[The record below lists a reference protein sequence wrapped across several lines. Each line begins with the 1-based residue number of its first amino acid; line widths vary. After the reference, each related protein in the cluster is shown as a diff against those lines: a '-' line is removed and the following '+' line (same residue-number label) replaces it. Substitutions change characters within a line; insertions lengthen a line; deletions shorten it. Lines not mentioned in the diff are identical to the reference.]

1 MEILKP
7 GSPEE
12 LAAMLGEAGA
22 AGRTVELFGNGSK
35 HRAGG
40 AAAAAQT
47 RISLSGLDQ
56 VLMYE
61 PRDLTVSVG
70 AGMPYWRFTEMLA
83 RDGYMVPLDPPFAAQ
98 ATVGGVVAANSSGPR
113 RRLFG
118 TARDLVIGMKFATIE
133 GKLAQSGG
141 MVVKN
146 VAGLD
151 MGKLLIGSLGTLGA
165 MAVLNFKLIPLPAA
179 SRTFLFEYSILKEAI
194 ALRDRILHGVLQP
207 VAMDLLNPAAGRGL
221 GRKGW
226 LVAIG
231 VSGNEAVLRRY
242 TRELAGAEAVEGEAE
257 RSFWDYVREFTP
269 RFLEGRPDGVMVR
282 SSLTLSAMEAGLEQL
297 PGAVVARA
305 GNGVCY
311 SHCENVPEARR
322 ALETGRS
329 VMEYGPVS
337 RDSSLIM
344 WPQVDSGFP
353 IMQRIKQ
360 MLDPKNLLNPGRFH
374 GRL

>member
-1 MEILKP
+1 METLKP

-12 LAAMLGEAGA
+12 LAAMLGEAGS
-22 AGRTVELFGNGSK
+22 AGRAVELSGNGSK
-35 HRAGG
+35 GRAGG
-40 AAAAAQT
+40 SVAAAQT

-70 AGMPYWRFTEMLA
+70 AGMPYSRFTEMLA
-83 RDGYMVPLDPPFAAQ
+83 KDGYMVPLDPPFASE
-98 ATVGGVVAANSSGPR
+98 ATVGGVVASNSSGPR

-133 GKLAQSGG
+133 GKLVQSGG

-165 MAVLNFKLIPLPAA
+165 IAVLNFKLIPLPAA
-179 SRTFLFEYSILKEAI
+179 SRTFLFEYAGLNEAI

-207 VAMDLLNPAAGRGL
+207 VAIDLLNPPATRGL

-242 TRELAGAEAVEGEAE
+242 ARELAEGEAVEGEAE
-257 RSFWDYVREFTP
+257 RVFWDYVREFTP
-269 RFLEGRPDGVMVR
+269 RFLAARADGVMVR
-282 SSLTLSAMEAGLEQL
+282 SSLTLSAMEAALQGL

-311 SHCENVPEARR
+311 SHCESVREAQG
-322 ALETGRS
+322 ALGTGRA

-337 RDSSLIM
+337 RDASLVM
-344 WPQVDSGFP
+344 WPQIDSGFP
-353 IMQRIKQ
+353 VMQRIKQ
-360 MLDPKNLLNPGRFH
+360 MLDPKSLLNPGRFY
-374 GRL
+374 GRF